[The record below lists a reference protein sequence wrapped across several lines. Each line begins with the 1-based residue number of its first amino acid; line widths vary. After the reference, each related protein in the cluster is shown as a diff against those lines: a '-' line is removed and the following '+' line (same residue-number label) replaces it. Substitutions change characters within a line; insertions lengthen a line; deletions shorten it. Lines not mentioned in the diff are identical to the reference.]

1 MHMTRPVSILVLGCA
16 LLACVANAAPPN
28 DAPPPGCDHDRSGLL
43 ALDEDR
49 FDQDFDGGWRALAAK
64 PGCKLAAADL
74 LRDYRQAH
82 NNEAGILYWHEAQ
95 LRAMAGQ
102 SAAAIGLMDK
112 SRQPAGRDQA
122 GWNAYVDASIAFL
135 RKDRP
140 ALEQARQGL
149 AAVPFPSDK
158 GMPPLKDGV
167 VELPMK
173 GGKTM
178 KLRWPPNI
186 DVVDGLIQCFDK
198 PYEEAY
204 GSACRPPAP

>member
-1 MHMTRPVSILVLGCA
+1 MTRPALLLVLGCT
-16 LLACVANAAPPN
+16 LLASVVNAAPPK
-28 DAPPPGCDHDRSGLL
+28 DAPPASCDHDRSGLL

-49 FDQDFDGGWRALAAK
+49 FDQDFNRGWRALAAK

-82 NNEAGILYWHEAQ
+82 DNEAGLLYWHEAQ

-102 SAAAIGLMDK
+102 SEAAIDLMEK

-140 ALEQARQGL
+140 ALEQARQSL

-158 GMPPLKDGV
+158 GMPPLKDGL

-178 KLRWPPNI
+178 KMRWPPNI
-186 DVVDGLIQCFDK
+186 DVVDGFIRCFDK
-198 PYEEAY
+198 PYEAAY

>member
-1 MHMTRPVSILVLGCA
+1 MTRPLPLLVLGCT
-16 LLACVANAAPPN
+16 LLASAVNAAPPK
-28 DAPPPGCDHDRSGLL
+28 DAPPASCDHDRLGLL

-49 FDQDFDGGWRALAAK
+49 FDQDFDGGWRALANR

-95 LRAMAGQ
+95 LRVMAGQ
-102 SAAAIGLMDK
+102 SEAAIELMEK
-112 SRQPAGRDQA
+112 SRKPADQDKA

-140 ALEQARQGL
+140 ALEQARQDL

-158 GMPPLKDGV
+158 GLPPLKNGV
-167 VELPMK
+167 IEMPMK

-178 KLRWPPNI
+178 KMRWPPNI
-186 DVVDGLIQCFDK
+186 DVVDGLVQCFDK

>member
-1 MHMTRPVSILVLGCA
+1 MLVLGCT
-16 LLACVANAAPPN
+16 LLACVANAAPPK
-28 DAPPPGCDHDRSGLL
+28 DAPPASCDHDRSGLL

-49 FDQDFDGGWRALAAK
+49 FDQDFNGGWRALAAK

-102 SAAAIGLMDK
+102 SGAAIGLMEK
-112 SRQPAGRDQA
+112 SRQPAGRDQG

-140 ALEQARQGL
+140 ALEQARQSL

-158 GMPPLKDGV
+158 GMPPLKDGL

-178 KLRWPPNI
+178 KVRWPPNI

-204 GSACRPPAP
+204 GRTCRPTP

>member
-1 MHMTRPVSILVLGCA
+1 MTRPLPLLVLGCT
-16 LLACVANAAPPN
+16 LLACVANAAPPQN
-28 DAPPPGCDHDRSGLL
+28 APSASCAHDRSGLL

-49 FDQDFDGGWRALAAK
+49 FDQDFDGGWRALANR
-64 PGCKLAAADL
+64 PGCKLPAADL

-102 SAAAIGLMDK
+102 SEAAIELMEK
-112 SRQPAGRDQA
+112 SRKPADKDKA

-149 AAVPFPSDK
+149 ATVPFPGDK
-158 GMPPLKDGV
+158 GMPPLKDGL

-178 KLRWPPNI
+178 KMRWPPNI
-186 DVVDGLIQCFDK
+186 DVVDGFVQCFDK
-198 PYEEAY
+198 SYEDAY
-204 GSACRPPAP
+204 ASACRPPAP